1 MEKIRIGNDI
11 IVCREIDNLGL
22 RLLEEYPE
30 IDQWKISDD
39 MPKDIVFT
47 GAHLDLLISKA
58 NEDVKEILFPE
69 RVFGL
74 IKYFA
79 RSVNKVLVLNKSL
92 RDLTFF
98 QYGILENMYDFKSVK
113 NSMSYD
119 YGVGAVSGR
128 GFDDE
133 FKLEFEKE
141 LKSFKDF
148 QRLCEERRITN
159 LFSWSEDEIDSV
171 TSFSERPNSKLTF
184 VSRAYWKYDDLVRK
198 LEKSDNYLLTS
209 KTILNS
215 NKGELN
221 EDKPTE
227 SFPEITDEMLL
238 DLVGI
243 SRKEFKKGI
252 FEFKQKLKSAY
263 NNLID
268 TLTNK
273 YGLEDAEPY
282 KSLNGLYKAFDILN
296 EFEQEDELRKEIE
309 DVLWWDRKI
318 NNLPSEFRKRMNY
331 DTSFEEDSYPIIAN

>member
-159 LFSWSEDEIDSV
+159 LFSWSEDEIDSA

-198 LEKSDNYLLTS
+198 LDKNDQVACTS
-209 KTILNS
+209 QTILRPNS
-215 NKGELN
+215 GVPFTSANKEYI
-221 EDKPTE
+221 P
-227 SFPEITDEMLL
+227 FITDQIIKEMAGMSVEEFRIGMLKFNL
-238 DLVGI
+238 
-243 SRKEFKKGI
+243 RKKVIFKKLASVL
-252 FEFKQKLKSAY
+252 Q
-263 NNLID
+263 
-268 TLTNK
+268 NK
-273 YGLEDAEPY
+273 YGFKETSEVLSNHGLVDLLQMLEEF
-282 KSLNGLYKAFDILN
+282 GL
-296 EFEQEDELRKEIE
+296 EDELRKNIKY
-309 DVLWWDRKI
+309 VLWWENI
-318 NNLPSEFRKRMNY
+318 ILYLPSEYRKRLNY
-331 DTSFEEDSYPIIAN
+331 DISFEEDSYPIIAN